1 MRRRSIQ
8 GRIYRVFA
16 EQLTHL
22 IGRAKLAIAKLA
34 ITNLVIN

>member
-22 IGRAKLAIAKLA
+22 IGRAKLAIANRA

>member
-22 IGRAKLAIAKLA
+22 IGRAKLAI
-34 ITNLVIN
+34 TNLVIN